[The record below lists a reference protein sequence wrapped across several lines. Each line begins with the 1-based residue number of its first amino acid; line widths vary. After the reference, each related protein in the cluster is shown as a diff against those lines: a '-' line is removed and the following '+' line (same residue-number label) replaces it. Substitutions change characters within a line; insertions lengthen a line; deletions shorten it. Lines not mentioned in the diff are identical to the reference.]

1 MQHDQSEG
9 KLVGGV
15 VTMINKFLV
24 RLTALTALLLGFN
37 VSAIYF
43 LLVVLLLN
51 THHRDIFGW

>member
-1 MQHDQSEG
+1 
-9 KLVGGV
+9 
-15 VTMINKFLV
+15 MINKFLV

-37 VSAIYF
+37 VSAMYF